1 MLGMPPG
8 LGYFTR
14 RSSRTARKLVPPFC
28 PAEKINFIVGNII
41 RVAHAVKRY
50 YRPLTFI
57 LNVAGFIVVNGER
70 DGVFRG
76 FRWGFCHTGAADLPR
91 TFDGHVFGFLDRL
104 PNLAGE
110 QTAIGCQQPKFG
122 DRLSGGV
129 HVAKG
134 EVEAHGV
141 GRGVLDRLHIDDS
154 GVGYRRVV
162 LGRRGSVRSRRD
174 L

>member
-57 LNVAGFIVVNGER
+57 LNVAGFY
-70 DGVFRG
+70 DPLL
-76 FRWGFCHTGAADLPR
+76 AL
-91 TFDGHVFGFLDRL
+91 FDRAVEDGFLRAQNRDMALVDTDIERL
-104 PNLAGE
+104 LERMA
-110 QTAIGCQQPKFG
+110 A
-122 DRLSGGV
+122 
-129 HVAKG
+129 
-134 EVEAHGV
+134 
-141 GRGVLDRLHIDDS
+141 
-154 GVGYRRVV
+154 YRAEPVTKWLTRAQAT
-162 LGRRGSVRSRRD
+162 
-174 L
+174 